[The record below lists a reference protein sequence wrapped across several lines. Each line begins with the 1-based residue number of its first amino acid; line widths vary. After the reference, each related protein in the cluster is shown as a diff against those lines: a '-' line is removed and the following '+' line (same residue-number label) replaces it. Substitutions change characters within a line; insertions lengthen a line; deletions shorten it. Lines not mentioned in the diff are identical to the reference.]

1 MAFKNNNNLVKN
13 LSATGFKYLSLEF
26 SGELLEL
33 VKQIGV
39 YLYQFMDSFKKI
51 NYLIGVNL

>member
-13 LSATGFKYLSLEF
+13 LSETDFIYLSLEF

-33 VKQIGV
+33 VKQI
-39 YLYQFMDSFKKI
+39 
-51 NYLIGVNL
+51 

>member
-13 LSATGFKYLSLEF
+13 LSGTDFIYLLLEF

-39 YLYQFMDSFKKI
+39 YLYQYMDSFKKI